1 MAEDAKATAAEAKDV
16 EPAETPGD
24 PNAISVAL
32 SGIEKARGAAKWL
45 IGALGAVAV
54 VLVAGTQLSSIGE
67 AEGWRLAIAAACA
80 VTGLSALGV
89 GLFATFRLMTPLPLS
104 LDQLAN
110 RGWDRSNDP
119 SIKFLRANESVFQG
133 EATNVVDLRAKI
145 RAAEDERD
153 AAVKQ
158 QDTDPGDK
166 DLEAKAKAAD
176 DHLHRLDDVAISVTE
191 HGRYAAFMRQL
202 MSWERRMA
210 VVLVLV
216 GFALVGFA
224 WAANPPD
231 DDDQKN
237 DSAVSAPDLR
247 GVTMEDVD
255 LSRTNLSGVD
265 FSYASLTGV
274 NLRGAITDGAKW
286 EGVVWN
292 DVTCVDGTNSD
303 DAGDTCDDHLAK
315 D

>member
-1 MAEDAKATAAEAKDV
+1 MAKDEATAAGSKED
-16 EPAETPGD
+16 EPAETSGD

-54 VLVAGTQLSSIGE
+54 VLVAGTQLSSIGA

-80 VTGLSALGV
+80 VIGLSALGV

-104 LDQLAN
+104 LDQLAT

-133 EATNVVDLRAKI
+133 QATNVVDLRAKI
-145 RAAEDERD
+145 RAAEDELD
-153 AAVKQ
+153 AAVKK

-176 DHLHRLDDVAISVTE
+176 DHLHQLDDVAISVTE
-191 HGRYAAFMRQL
+191 HGRYAAFMQQL
-202 MSWERRMA
+202 LSWERRMA

-224 WAANPPD
+224 WAANPPVD
-231 DDDQKN
+231 EQKD
-237 DSAVSAPDLR
+237 DSAATAPDLR
-247 GVTMEDVD
+247 GVTLEDVD

-265 FSYASLTGV
+265 FSYASLTRV

-303 DAGDTCDDHLAK
+303 DAGDTCADHLGI